1 MRGPSIKIQIL
12 IKVRRHPSI
21 QNYIQSNHQLSQ
33 TFESQ
38 TESQLS
44 CTTLSGTPLKET
56 VQEAQREE

>member
-38 TESQLS
+38 TVSQLS
-44 CTTLSGTPLKET
+44 CTTLSGTPLKAT

>member
-44 CTTLSGTPLKET
+44 CTTLSGTPLKAT